1 MNDQCAN
8 LVSPKGEA
16 MVNYEIKVALDC
28 KYMGGWDWNVYHK
41 QPSFFLEA
49 INALRKAEAREAKF
63 QMNKKNGG
71 DN

>member
-1 MNDQCAN
+1 
-8 LVSPKGEA
+8 